1 MYSLNRIY
9 GLCNLISE
17 QLKGAE
23 PFMGA
28 PFNCWFLFNLDK
40 DIKTNSVCFY
50 ISC

>member
-28 PFNCWFLFNLDK
+28 PFNYLFLFDFYK
-40 DIKTNSVCFY
+40 DIKISSVCFY